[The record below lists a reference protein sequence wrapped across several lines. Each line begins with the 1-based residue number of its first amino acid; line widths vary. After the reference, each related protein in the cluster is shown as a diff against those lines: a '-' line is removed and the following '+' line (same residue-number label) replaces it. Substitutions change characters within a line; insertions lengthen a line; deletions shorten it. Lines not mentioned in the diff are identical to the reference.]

1 MIIPANQVTKLTRP
15 NIDRAY
21 LAIQNMDGT
30 ATNLL
35 YILPEQAEPE
45 TFVKSGFCI
54 GGYGLFEMQECRSK
68 KQKGEFYAY
77 TTVPT
82 GIDVR
87 VLEL

>member
-1 MIIPANQVTKLTRP
+1 MIIAANTVTKLTRP

-45 TFVKSGFCI
+45 TFIKSGFCI
-54 GGYGLFEMQECRSK
+54 GGYGLFEMQDCKSR

-77 TTVPT
+77 TTVAA

>member
-1 MIIPANQVTKLTRP
+1 MKIPVNTVIKLVRP

-21 LAIQNMDGT
+21 LAIQNMDNT

-35 YILPEQAEPE
+35 FILPEQSEPE
-45 TFVKSGFCI
+45 TFIKSGFCI
-54 GGYGLFEMQECRSK
+54 RGYGLFELQDCKSR

-77 TTVPT
+77 TTAPA

>member
-1 MIIPANQVTKLTRP
+1 MIIPANQVIKLAGP

-21 LAIQNMDGT
+21 IAIQNMDST

-35 YILPEQAEPE
+35 YILPEQGEPE
-45 TFVKSGFCI
+45 TFVKSGFAI
-54 GGYGLFEMQECRSK
+54 GGYGLFEMQDCKSRR
-68 KQKGEFYAY
+68 QKGEFYAY
-77 TTVPT
+77 TTAAA

>member
-1 MIIPANQVTKLTRP
+1 MIIPANQVIKLARP

-21 LAIQNMDGT
+21 IAIQNMDGS
-30 ATNLL
+30 ASNLL
-35 YILPEQAEPE
+35 YILTEQAEPE
-45 TFVKSGFCI
+45 TFINSGFCI
-54 GGYGLFEMQECRSK
+54 GGYGLFEMQDCKSK

-77 TTVPT
+77 TTVAN

>member
-1 MIIPANQVTKLTRP
+1 MIIPANQVIKLARP

-21 LAIQNMDGT
+21 LAI
-30 ATNLL
+30 NLL

-45 TFVKSGFCI
+45 TFIKSGFCI
-54 GGYGLFEMQECRSK
+54 GGFGLFEMQDCKSRR
-68 KQKGEFYAY
+68 QKGEFYAY
-77 TTVPT
+77 TTAAA

>member
-1 MIIPANQVTKLTRP
+1 MIIPPNQVTKLTRP

-21 LAIQNMDGT
+21 LAVQNMDT
-30 ATNLL
+30 EATNLL

-54 GGYGLFEMQECRSK
+54 GGYGLFEMQECKSK
-68 KQKGEFYAY
+68 KQKGEFFAY

>member
-1 MIIPANQVTKLTRP
+1 MIIPANQVIKLARP

-21 LAIQNMDGT
+21 LAIQNMDNT

-45 TFVKSGFCI
+45 TFIKSGFCI
-54 GGYGLFEMQECRSK
+54 GGFGLFEMQDCKSRR
-68 KQKGEFYAY
+68 QKGEFYAY
-77 TTVPT
+77 TTVAS

>member
-1 MIIPANQVTKLTRP
+1 VIIPANQVTKLTRP

-21 LAIQNMDGT
+21 LAIQNMDGS

-77 TTVPT
+77 TTVAT

>member
-1 MIIPANQVTKLTRP
+1 VIIPANQVTKLTRP

-21 LAIQNMDGT
+21 LAVQNMDSV
-30 ATNLL
+30 ASNLL

-54 GGYGLFEMQECRSK
+54 GGYGLFEMQDCKSK

-77 TTVPT
+77 TTVAT

>member
-1 MIIPANQVTKLTRP
+1 MIIPANQAIKLVRP

-21 LAIQNMDGT
+21 LAIQNMDST

-45 TFVKSGFCI
+45 TFINSGFSI
-54 GGYGLFEMQECRSK
+54 GGYGLFEMQDCKSR

-77 TTVPT
+77 TTAAA

>member
-1 MIIPANQVTKLTRP
+1 VIIPANQVTKLTRP

-21 LAIQNMDGT
+21 LAIQNMDGS

>member
-1 MIIPANQVTKLTRP
+1 MIVPPNKVTKLTRP
-15 NIDRAY
+15 NIDRSY
-21 LAIQNMDGT
+21 LAIQNMDGS

-45 TFVKSGFCI
+45 TFVKTGFCI
-54 GGYGLFEMQECRSK
+54 GGYGLFEMQDCKSK

-77 TTVPT
+77 TTVPA

>member
-21 LAIQNMDGT
+21 LAVQNMDSV